1 MKKIINEKTANY
13 RKQKKFHVPIIG
25 YTNNESIRYNSII
38 EAEELTGICYHL
50 IFDACI
56 GRTRSAGLMKWE
68 FENGRHWIKYHAKRV
83 LGQRA
88 LRPIGFNG

>member
-1 MKKIINEKTANY
+1 MKKIINKKTELY
-13 RKQKKFHVPIIG
+13 RRQKKFHVPIIG
-25 YTNNESIRYNSII
+25 YTYGRYIRYNSII

-56 GRTRSAGLMKWE
+56 GRTRLAGLMRWE